1 MIKILKLVS
10 GETIIGELEADSV
23 DPAVVY
29 DPMIIEVYHDR
40 NHETKM
46 KLLSATSLSVTDYL
60 VFEKKHILT
69 YYQPQDILVEYYNEV
84 RPFGKEDKKLAEQKI
99 GDALHDLIDTEREK
113 EEFIEKLNKL
123 FLTQGVA
130 NTNIH

>member
-1 MIKILKLVS
+1 M
-10 GETIIGELEADSV
+10 
-23 DPAVVY
+23 
-29 DPMIIEVYHDR
+29 
-40 NHETKM
+40 
-46 KLLSATSLSVTDYL
+46 
-60 VFEKKHILT
+60 T